1 MRNVSN
7 TATVYMVQLPKCKFN
22 VSSET
27 KCFLDTVIMTSTCVH
42 CDHIYRLC
50 ERCWGTSCCLLGNT
64 ISSVV
69 SVNVMTGFHI
79 FTHCWTWRD
88 TRMMIYSRTSQ
99 VTSKCINPIISS
111 LIQALMWS
119 NAIAHPALTMVPS
132 IRGQTFLYVQTMLQ
146 FTYSVTN
153 NMAVKTFLS
162 LISSQN
168 FYISFSSSVFFFYI
182 TTVIM
187 D

>member
-1 MRNVSN
+1 MVHIYQYQRRSWGSYFTLNIRNVSN

-27 KCFLDTVIMTSTCVH
+27 KCILDTVIMTSTCVH
-42 CDHIYRLC
+42 CDHIYGLC
-50 ERCWGTSCCLLGNT
+50 ESCWGTSCCLLGDT
-64 ISSVV
+64 VSSVV

-88 TRMMIYSRTSQ
+88 TRMMIHSRTSQ

-119 NAIAHPALTMVPS
+119 NAIAHPALTMEYMANGA
-132 IRGQTFLYVQTMLQ
+132 IRSQTFLSVQTLLQ
-146 FTYSVTN
+146 CT
-153 NMAVKTFLS
+153 
-162 LISSQN
+162 
-168 FYISFSSSVFFFYI
+168 
-182 TTVIM
+182 
-187 D
+187 